1 MVLICLNVWA
11 RGQGNALW
19 KLRMPAQTAWSVI
32 FRRIDGSLTVIHVV
46 WHPFILL
53 CLANVRLYQGLS
65 RSNTFLSLTRSRW
78 AFANKDCL
86 KPRWIK
92 KNKKKINGTVPQI
105 CTHDI
110 YRMYMLVLNRLFFF
124 FQFWLSLN
132 VQTCSNQYF
141 CISDGLYDSA
151 YRGRCHSWWQTRRD
165 GAAGRCFQCN
175 RSDTN
180 LLHTAHKEGNKEERL
195 AEGSHFRLKSG
206 EDVRKGSVKGQ
217 FSWSA
222 SVILANATGG
232 QYEVRGEVS

>member
-1 MVLICLNVWA
+1 MFERLSQRTGECTLEITHACADSLKCYFPPHRWKFNCYS
-11 RGQGNALW
+11 RGLASFYPPLFGERATVSRTQQI
-19 KLRMPAQTAWSVI
+19 KHISIPDKIKMSV
-32 FRRIDGSLTVIHVV
+32 
-46 WHPFILL
+46 
-53 CLANVRLYQGLS
+53 CKQRLPKTQV
-65 RSNTFLSLTRSRW
+65 
-78 AFANKDCL
+78 K
-86 KPRWIK
+86 K
-92 KNKKKINGTVPQI
+92 KNKIKINGTVPQI

-195 AEGSHFRLKSG
+195 AEGSHLRLKSG

>member
-86 KPRWIK
+86 KPRWR
-92 KNKKKINGTVPQI
+92 KKKIKNQWHCAADMHTRHLQNVHAGVKSI
-105 CTHDI
+105 
-110 YRMYMLVLNRLFFF
+110 VLF

-180 LLHTAHKEGNKEERL
+180 LLHIAHKEGNKEERL